1 MRFLPLFA
9 LLAISGFHCK
19 NNSSSEKKEE
29 TFRPAEEQPA
39 PAISPDRTN
48 VRKAPAAQYAEELPG
63 GFQYKAELYET
74 PKTFSY
80 FLKLKYQEF
89 TAEDTVTLPD
99 FGIMP
104 EPVLKKGEGKNVI
117 LLGFKD
123 KKGEFREYKTIT
135 ASDDKISVKT
145 SKYYT
150 VTKYSTTVQ

>member
-9 LLAISGFHCK
+9 LLAISGFHCTS
-19 NNSSSEKKEE
+19 NSTEKKEE

-39 PAISPDRTN
+39 PAISPDRAN
-48 VRKAPAAQYAEELPG
+48 VRKEPAAQYTEDLPG

-89 TAEDTVTLPD
+89 TAEDTVNLPD
-99 FGIMP
+99 FGTMP

-135 ASDDKISVKT
+135 ATDDRISVKT

-150 VTKYSTTVQ
+150 VTKYTTTVQ

>member
-9 LLAISGFHCK
+9 LLAISGFHCTS
-19 NNSSSEKKEE
+19 NSTEKKEE

-39 PAISPDRTN
+39 PAISPDRAN
-48 VRKAPAAQYAEELPG
+48 VRKEPAAQYAEDLPG

-89 TAEDTVTLPD
+89 TAEDTVNLPD

-123 KKGEFREYKTIT
+123 KKGGIQGIQNHHRHGW
-135 ASDDKISVKT
+135 
-145 SKYYT
+145 
-150 VTKYSTTVQ
+150 

>member
-19 NNSSSEKKEE
+19 NNASEKKEE
-29 TFRPAEEQPA
+29 TFRPSEEQPA
-39 PAISPDRTN
+39 PAISPDRTD
-48 VRKAPAAQYAEELPG
+48 VRKEPAAQYVEDLPG
-63 GFQYKAELYET
+63 GFQYKAELFET

-80 FLKLKYQEF
+80 VLKLKYQEF
-89 TAEDTVTLPD
+89 TAEDTVRLPD

-104 EPVLKKGEGKNVI
+104 EPVLQKGEGKNVI

-123 KKGEFREYKTIT
+123 KKGAFREYKTIT
-135 ASDDKISVKT
+135 ATDDKLSVKT

-150 VTKYSTTVQ
+150 VTKYTTTVQ